1 LILNKVR
8 ENIAGLEKSGEY
20 EIYVTEAALVIE
32 AGYQTFYDRIVLTF
46 CQPEIQ
52 VERLSQR
59 DGLSSREAWL
69 KIKSQ
74 WPLEKKIPLADYLID
89 TSGQL
94 TETIEQAE
102 ELYLRLYQDAQLKKM
117 GKFVKDLD

>member
-1 LILNKVR
+1 
-8 ENIAGLEKSGEY
+8 
-20 EIYVTEAALVIE
+20 
-32 AGYQTFYDRIVLTF
+32 
-46 CQPEIQ
+46 
-52 VERLSQR
+52 
-59 DGLSSREAWL
+59 
-69 KIKSQ
+69 
-74 WPLEKKIPLADYLID
+74 LID